1 MHKLR
6 KAERRK
12 RKRELFIIIGLALFA
27 IGITF
32 QMLHLP
38 QLSNQVPVGSNILL
52 FSIININLILLVLLI
67 FLVVRNLVKL
77 LFERKRRVLGT
88 RLRTKLVAAF
98 VSLSLVPTML
108 LFFTAVIFI
117 TRSVESWF
125 NVQVES
131 SLQGSLEVAQTYYRD
146 LTKNTIHY
154 SQEVANL
161 ASWDMSEK
169 NLKVL
174 LEAKRKEYDLAW
186 LGMVTARGTLVLE
199 VTDPALSNVSGLPK
213 ESIQEVLRGKDM
225 SKISPYP
232 SGGEIIWG
240 GTPLYKQD
248 KRFKPK
254 KGKGLDDSP
263 SDPSYG
269 VSGVYGDAGEAAR
282 YKEITEKRI
291 VGGVIAGHYVP
302 QNLAAKMKDIS
313 EAFVDYRHA
322 QILKKPLTT
331 NYIIIFLLITLVIIM
346 SATWFGFR
354 LAKELTVPIME
365 LAEGTRRVASGDLD
379 FHIDVEAED
388 EIGTLVGS
396 FNKMTNDLKTSKGQ
410 IEEGTHTLRRANLE
424 LEQRRKYMEIV
435 VENVAAGVL
444 SFDKEG
450 TITTVNKSAEQM
462 LDLRADDIL
471 GKNYRKVLQPEYRK
485 ITRALIQEINTTR
498 SESIQKQMEITLR
511 DKVLT
516 VLASVNIL
524 RDERGEYL
532 GMVAVFDDLTH
543 LIKMQRLSAWREVAR
558 RIAHEIKNPLT
569 PIQLSAQR
577 IYKKYRNTIEGDA
590 QVFEECTN
598 TIIHQVTELKNL
610 VNEFSNFARMPA
622 VTPTPNDLNEII
634 SSSLVLFKEAHRDI
648 RFNFF
653 PDPQLPIFKVDRDQM
668 KRVLIN
674 MLDNAVAAVD
684 GNGVI
689 EIEVKFDSTLQMVT
703 LEIRDN
709 GCGIP
714 DEDKPKLF
722 EPYFSTKKSGTG
734 LGLAIVNA
742 IISDHNG
749 YIRVRDN
756 HPKGTK
762 FIIDL
767 PLRQ

>member
-1 MHKLR
+1 MKKR
-6 KAERRK
+6 KDAEQRK
-12 RKRELFIIIGLALFA
+12 RKRELFLIIGLALLVV
-27 IGITF
+27 GVTY

-38 QLSNQVPVGSNILL
+38 QLSNQVPIGSNILL
-52 FSIININLILLVLLI
+52 FSIININLILLVLLS
-67 FLVVRNLVKL
+67 FLVIRNLVKL

-98 VSLSLVPTML
+98 VSLSLIPTML
-108 LFFTAVIFI
+108 LFLTAVIFI
-117 TRSVESWF
+117 TRSVENWF

-146 LTKNTIHY
+146 LAKNTIHY
-154 SQEVANL
+154 SQEVSRIASWNMDTRTLEALLEKKRTEYNL
-161 ASWDMSEK
+161 AWVGILS
-169 NLKVL
+169 LGGKVVV
-174 LEAKRKEYDLAW
+174 EA
-186 LGMVTARGTLVLE
+186 
-199 VTDPALSNVSGLPK
+199 TDPSLTSQLGGLPQD
-213 ESIQEVLRGKDM
+213 SVQEVLKGKEM
-225 SKISPYP
+225 SKISPYLG
-232 SGGEIIWG
+232 GGEIIWG
-240 GTPLYKQD
+240 G
-248 KRFKPK
+248 
-254 KGKGLDDSP
+254 SP
-263 SDPSYG
+263 FYNRKTVVG
-269 VSGVYGDAGEAAR
+269 VVVTGY
-282 YKEITEKRI
+282 
-291 VGGVIAGHYVP
+291 YVP
-302 QNLAAKMKDIS
+302 QNLVAKMEDIS
-313 EAFVDYRHA
+313 QAFVDYRHSK
-322 QILKKPLTT
+322 ILKKPLTT
-331 NYIIIFLLITLVIIM
+331 NYIIIFLLITLVIIF

-379 FHIDVEAED
+379 FRIGVEAED
-388 EIGTLVGS
+388 EIGTLVDA
-396 FNKMTNDLKTSKGQ
+396 FNKMTHDLKTSTVK
-410 IEEGTHTLRRANLE
+410 IEEGTLALQRTNLE

-435 VENVAAGVL
+435 LENVAAGVI
-444 SFDKEG
+444 SFDKRG
-450 TITTVNKSAEQM
+450 HIATINKSAERM
-462 LDLRADDIL
+462 LDIKAEDIL
-471 GKNYRKVLQPEYRK
+471 GKNYRKILQPGYRK
-485 ITRALIQEINTTR
+485 IVRELIKEINTTR
-498 SESIQKQMEITLR
+498 SESIQKQMEITLQ

-516 VLASVNIL
+516 VLASVNLL

-577 IYKKYRNTIEGDA
+577 IYKKYRDTIIEDDA
-590 QVFEECTN
+590 GIFEECTN
-598 TIIHQVTELKNL
+598 TIIHQVAELKKL

-634 SSSLVLFKEAHRDI
+634 SSSLILFKEAHRDI
-648 RFNFF
+648 RFDFF
-653 PDPQLPIFKVDRDQM
+653 PDPHLPIFKVDRDQM
-668 KRVLIN
+668 KRVLLNI
-674 MLDNAVAAVD
+674 LDNAVAAVD
-684 GNGVI
+684 GGGVI
-689 EIEVKFDSTLQMVT
+689 QIEVKYDPSLKMVT
-703 LEIRDN
+703 LEVRDN
-709 GCGIP
+709 GCGVP

-722 EPYFSTKKSGTG
+722 EPYFSTKKAGTG

>member
-1 MHKLR
+1 MNKEMN
-6 KAERRK
+6 AERRK
-12 RKRELFIIIGLALFA
+12 RKRELFIIIGIAFLVF
-27 IGITF
+27 GITY

-38 QLSNQVPVGSNILL
+38 QLSNQIPVGSNIVL

-77 LFERKRRVLGT
+77 LFDRKRRVLGT

-117 TRSVESWF
+117 TRSVENWF

-146 LTKNTIHY
+146 LAKNTIHY
-154 SQEVANL
+154 SKEVSRFAVRDIEGEAL
-161 ASWDMSEK
+161 TR
-169 NLKVL
+169 L
-174 LEAKRKEYDLAW
+174 LERKRKEYNLAW
-186 LGMVTARGTLVLE
+186 MGIISPQGNVLAETKDPSLPYELGGPPQASIKEMLKGTE
-199 VTDPALSNVSGLPK
+199 
-213 ESIQEVLRGKDM
+213 M
-225 SKISPYP
+225 SKSSPYTG
-232 SGGEIIWG
+232 GGEIIWG
-240 GTPLYKQD
+240 GSPLYED
-248 KRFKPK
+248 NR
-254 KGKGLDDSP
+254 
-263 SDPSYG
+263 
-269 VSGVYGDAGEAAR
+269 V
-282 YKEITEKRI
+282 
-291 VGGVIAGHYVP
+291 VGGVVTGYYVP
-302 QNLAAKMKDIS
+302 QNLVAKMEDIS
-313 EAFVDYRHA
+313 KAFVDYRHSK
-322 QILKKPLTT
+322 ILQKPLIT
-331 NYIIIFLLITLVIIM
+331 NYMIIFLLITLVIIF

-379 FHIDVEAED
+379 FRIGTEAED
-388 EIGTLVGS
+388 EIGTLVGA
-396 FNKMTNDLKTSKGQ
+396 FNTMTHDLKTGKAQLEKSNIALQ
-410 IEEGTHTLRRANLE
+410 HSNLE
-424 LEQRRKYMEIV
+424 SERRRKYTEIV
-435 VENVAAGVL
+435 LENVSAGVI
-444 SFDKEG
+444 SFDKKG
-450 TITTVNKSAEQM
+450 RITTVNKSAERM
-462 LDLRADDIL
+462 LDLKAEDIL
-471 GKNYRKVLQPEYRK
+471 GENYRKIMQPGYRK
-485 ITRALIQEINTTR
+485 VARELIKEINTTR
-498 SESIQKQMEITLR
+498 SESIQKQMEIALE

-524 RDERGEYL
+524 RDERGDYL

-577 IYKKYRNTIEGDA
+577 IYKKYRSKIGGDA
-590 QVFEECTN
+590 GVFEECTN

-634 SSSLVLFKEAHRDI
+634 SSSLILFKEAHRDI
-648 RFNFF
+648 RFHFF
-653 PDPQLPIFKVDRDQM
+653 PDPHLPIFKVDRDQM
-668 KRVLIN
+668 KRVFIN
-674 MLDNAVAAVD
+674 ILDNAVAAVD
-684 GNGVI
+684 GDGVI
-689 EIEVKFDSTLQMVT
+689 EIEVKYDPSLQMVT
-703 LEIRDN
+703 LEVRDN

-714 DEDKPKLF
+714 DEDKTKLF
-722 EPYFSTKKSGTG
+722 EPYFSTKKAGAGTG

-742 IISDHNG
+742 IISDHSG

-756 HPKGTK
+756 HPTGTK

-767 PLRQ
+767 PLQT